1 MPRGWT
7 LPILEGIRPAPACD
21 CGTMLIDPTY
31 DVLVVGAGPAGAR
44 TAEVLSRRGLSVA
57 LVERDPEP
65 GLPAHCTGI
74 VSAECFEH
82 YAMPESLIIKSIRSF
97 VLRSPSG
104 RGAKVK
110 RKTTQAYVLDRPA
123 MDRWFVERATDE
135 GAVLMASTTVTALA
149 WNGAG
154 VEGRAEREGETFKI
168 RARAAVVA
176 TGFGGKL
183 PRQVGLGAPG
193 DLLSG
198 CQVVVEADGIDE
210 LEVLTGQ
217 AYGDGGFGWLL
228 PWKPGLALAGLM
240 TRRGTMNHLG
250 DLVGRLQNEGRVG
263 AVQEVF
269 RLRAIPVGASGHTV
283 ADGIVGVGDAM
294 GLVKPTSGGGI
305 YFGLLS
311 ADLAAPVLAD
321 AIEAG
326 DLSAVRLSAYERQ
339 WRDLLDAEIRQGV
352 ALRGLIEKLP
362 DALVEQMHRLLS
374 VPGLR
379 RLLVR
384 AAPSFDWH
392 SGPLTR
398 FLAKLQHSTDES
410 AARVG

>member
-1 MPRGWT
+1 MP
-7 LPILEGIRPAPACD
+7 IA
-21 CGTMLIDPTY
+21 PTY

-44 TAEVLSRRGLSVA
+44 TAELLAQRGLSVM
-57 LVERDPEP
+57 LVERDAEP

-82 YAMPESLIIKSIRSF
+82 YDMPESLIINSIRSF

-110 RKTTQAYVLDRPA
+110 RKTIQAHVLDRPA
-123 MDRWFVERATDE
+123 MDRLFVERATAA
-135 GAVLMASTTVTALA
+135 GAVLMTSTNVTDIA
-149 WNGAG
+149 WDGERVEAQVERDGAAD
-154 VEGRAEREGETFKI
+154 VLS
-168 RARAAVVA
+168 ARAAVIA

-183 PRQVGLGAPG
+183 PRKAGLGSPP

-198 CQVVVEADGIDE
+198 CQVVVEADGIEE

-217 AYGDGGFGWLL
+217 AYGDGGFGWLV
-228 PWKPGLALAGLM
+228 PWKPGLALTGLM
-240 TRRGTMNHLG
+240 TRTGTMNFLG
-250 DLVGRLQNEGRVG
+250 DQVARLQAEGRVG
-263 AVQEVF
+263 AVQDVY
-269 RLRAIPVGASGHTV
+269 RLRAIPIGASGHTV
-283 ADGIVGVGDAM
+283 ADGILGVGDAM

-321 AIEAG
+321 ALAEG
-326 DLSAVRLSAYERQ
+326 DLSATRLSRYERQ
-339 WRDLLDAEIRQGV
+339 WRELLEAEIKQGV
-352 ALRGLIEKLP
+352 ALRSLIEKLP
-362 DALVEQMHRLLS
+362 DALIEQMHRLLS

-379 RLLVR
+379 RLLSR

-392 SGPLTR
+392 SGPLTA
-398 FLAKLQHSTDES
+398 FLARLQRSTDDS
-410 AARVG
+410 ATRVG